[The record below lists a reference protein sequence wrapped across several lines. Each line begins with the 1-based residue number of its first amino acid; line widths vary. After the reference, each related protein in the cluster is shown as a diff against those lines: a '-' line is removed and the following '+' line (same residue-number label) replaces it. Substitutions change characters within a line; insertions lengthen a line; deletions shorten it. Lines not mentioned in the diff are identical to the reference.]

1 LLAGTMDKAT
11 LGSGSK
17 SNIFYVLL
25 ADWGS
30 DVCCKVM
37 WRLTRLTSYFL
48 MLRGFSIGI
57 GDVTPSDDL
66 LQSKNELVIN
76 GLGIIFYLINFF
88 LINIFLFFFTAVSKT
103 VSTKLYFP
111 CI

>member
-1 LLAGTMDKAT
+1 MICIDVYIRNSELLAGTMDKAT

-17 SNIFYVLL
+17 SNIFYILL

-57 GDVTPSDDL
+57 GDVTPSNDL
-66 LQSKNELVIN
+66 LCSKNELVIN
-76 GLGIIFYLINFF
+76 GLE
-88 LINIFLFFFTAVSKT
+88 FLF
-103 VSTKLYFP
+103 YF
-111 CI
+111 

>member
-1 LLAGTMDKAT
+1 MDKTT

-66 LQSKNELVIN
+66 LQSKNELVIKY
-76 GLGIIFYLINFF
+76 IQRKR
-88 LINIFLFFFTAVSKT
+88 IFLKIRTLNILSDSV
-103 VSTKLYFP
+103 P
-111 CI
+111 M